1 MRDPIMVTKAEAIAV
16 LFPNAISLVD
26 YVVADEG
33 RGQFIAKWNPLLGKQ
48 PTQAELDAV
57 TQVQVD
63 AAKATARRN
72 LAKTAFE
79 AGGAEGTLLRASNL
93 ELLKTIR
100 QLREAI
106 TSSRDF
112 ETLKVNIAT
121 LAKSDQVA
129 KIEFTDAVRARID
142 AGDGD

>member
-1 MRDPIMVTKAEAIAV
+1 MVTTQEALQV
-16 LFPNAISLVD
+16 LYPAYIFGPASRLQASDREITRWDPS
-26 YVVADEG
+26 
-33 RGQFIAKWNPLLGKQ
+33 LGKQ

-93 ELLKTIR
+93 EILKTIR
-100 QLREAI
+100 QLIEAI

-112 ETLKVNIAT
+112 ETLKANIAV

>member
-1 MRDPIMVTKAEAIAV
+1 MVTTQEALQV
-16 LFPNAISLVD
+16 L
-26 YVVADEG
+26 Y
-33 RGQFIAKWNPLLGKQ
+33 PLYSFGPASRLQVSETVITRWDDSLGKQ
-48 PTQAELDAV
+48 PTQTELDAV

-63 AAKATARRN
+63 AGKATARRN

-93 ELLKTIR
+93 ELLQTIR

-129 KIEFTDAVRARID
+129 KVEFTDAVRARID

>member
-1 MRDPIMVTKAEAIAV
+1 MVTNAEAIAV

-33 RGQFIAKWNPLLGKQ
+33 KGPFISKWNSALGKQ

-63 AAKATARRN
+63 AGKATARRN

-100 QLREAI
+100 QLIEAI

-129 KIEFTDAVRARID
+129 KVEFTDAVRARID